1 MRPARVLDY
10 VTGTIIALLVVL
22 FAGVTWRQRETDR
35 RVDELRRPANTER
48 KGVFT
53 TDDLEGLPAPVRAY
67 FENTLLLAD
76 RIIEDVVHILSSRTI
91 AIQCGS
97 RRRGITL

>member
-22 FAGVTWRQRETDR
+22 FASVTWRQRETDR

-48 KGVFT
+48 KGCSRQMIWKAF
-53 TDDLEGLPAPVRAY
+53 LP
-67 FENTLLLAD
+67 
-76 RIIEDVVHILSSRTI
+76 LSEHTSKTPSKRDNRMSI
-91 AIQCGS
+91 
-97 RRRGITL
+97 